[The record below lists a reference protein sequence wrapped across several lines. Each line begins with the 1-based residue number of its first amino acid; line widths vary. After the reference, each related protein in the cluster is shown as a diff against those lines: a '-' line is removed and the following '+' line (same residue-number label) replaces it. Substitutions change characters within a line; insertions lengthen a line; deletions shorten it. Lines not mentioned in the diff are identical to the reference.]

1 MTPAGRR
8 LVFALVCL
16 SAVGVSA
23 YYALFARRT
32 PPGLTES
39 PGASTHATLEHLSPE
54 QRGVLFRST
63 VPDSTFGKVA
73 FVPGD
78 HPGGP
83 WAVTSMS
90 CDRVYFQR
98 GRGVC
103 ELIDTSLVPP
113 YAMFVFDERFRPA
126 ARRPLTGVPNRA
138 RISPDGRRAAITVFE
153 SGHSYAEGGFSTRTT
168 IVDTTTGDIIGD
180 LEKFNVTRDDRPFK
194 AVDFNFWGVT
204 FADDGNRFYA
214 TLRTAG
220 VNYLIEGDVDRQAAR
235 VIHIGVEC
243 PSLSPD
249 GRRLAFKKR
258 TVGSLTVFW
267 KVAVLDLGTMA
278 ETVLDWETRSVD
290 DQVDWLDDQ
299 HVIYHL
305 PKSGGADIW
314 ALRTDRAE
322 EPRLLI
328 EGGYSPAV
336 VR

>member
-1 MTPAGRR
+1 MTPGGRR
-8 LVFALVCL
+8 IVFALVCL
-16 SAVGVSA
+16 AAVALSA

-32 PPGLTES
+32 PPGLNTP
-39 PGASTHATLEHLSPE
+39 PGPSTHAMLDRLAPE
-54 QRGVLFRST
+54 QRGILFRST

-73 FVPGD
+73 FVASDQPD
-78 HPGGP
+78 GP
-83 WAVTSMS
+83 WAVTSLA

-103 ELIDTSLVPP
+103 ELIDSTLVPP
-113 YAMFVFDERFRPA
+113 YAMFVFDDRFRPGTK
-126 ARRPLTGVPNRA
+126 RPLTGVPNRA

-153 SGHSYAEGGFSTRTT
+153 TGHSYAEGGFSTRTT
-168 IVDTTTGDIIGD
+168 IVDTTSGAIIGD
-180 LEKFNVTRDDRPFK
+180 LEKFNVMRDGKPFK

-220 VNYLIEGDVDRQAAR
+220 VNYLIEGDVDLNVAR
-235 VIHIGVEC
+235 VMHPGVEC

-267 KVAVLDLGTMA
+267 KVALLDLATMA
-278 ETVLDWETRSVD
+278 ETVLEWESRSVD
-290 DQVDWLDDQ
+290 DQVDWLDDH
-299 HVIYHL
+299 HVVYHL

-322 EPRLLI
+322 APRLLI
-328 EGGYSPAV
+328 AGGYSPAV

>member
-1 MTPAGRR
+1 MTQTGRR
-8 LVFALVCL
+8 VIFVLLCL
-16 SAVGVSA
+16 TAVAVSA
-23 YYALFARRT
+23 SYALFARRT
-32 PPGLTES
+32 PPTLEAPT
-39 PGASTHATLEHLSPE
+39 ASTARPTLDRLEPDR
-54 QRGVLFRST
+54 RGILFRST
-63 VPDSTFGKVA
+63 VPDTTFGRVA

-78 HPGGP
+78 RPDGP
-83 WAVTSMS
+83 WMLTALS

-103 ELIDTSLVPP
+103 ELIDSALVPP
-113 YAMFVFDERFRPA
+113 YAMFVFDDRFQPGQKQ
-126 ARRPLTGVPNRA
+126 PLTGVPNRA

-153 SGHSYAEGGFSTRTT
+153 TGHSYAEGGFSTRTT
-168 IVDTTTGDIIGD
+168 IVDTATGAIIGD
-180 LEKFNVTRDDRPFK
+180 LEKFHVMREGKPFK

-204 FADDGNRFYA
+204 FTDDGNRFYA

-220 VNYLIEGDVDRQAAR
+220 VNYLIEGDVDLQTAR
-235 VIHIGVEC
+235 VIRPGVEC

-267 KVAVLDLGTMA
+267 KVAVLDLETMA

-299 HVIYHL
+299 RVVYHL

-314 ALRTDRAE
+314 ALNTDRAE
-322 EPRLLI
+322 APRLLI
-328 EGGYSPAV
+328 AGGYSPAV

>member
-1 MTPAGRR
+1 MTSPSRPV
-8 LVFALVCL
+8 VFALVCL
-16 SAVGVSA
+16 AAVGLSA

-32 PPGLTES
+32 PPGLDAL
-39 PGASTHATLEHLSPE
+39 PASGPHPTLERLAPE
-54 QRGVLFRST
+54 QRGIVFRST
-63 VPDSTFGKVA
+63 VPDATFGKVA
-73 FVPGD
+73 FVASGQLA
-78 HPGGP
+78 GP
-83 WAVTSMS
+83 WALTSLS

-103 ELIDTSLVPP
+103 ELIDSSLVPP
-113 YAMFVFDERFRPA
+113 YAMFVFDDRFRPGT
-126 ARRPLTGVPNRA
+126 RRPLTGVPNRA

-153 SGHSYAEGGFSTRTT
+153 TGHSYAEGGFSTRTT
-168 IVDTTTGDIIGD
+168 IVDTTTGAIIGD
-180 LEKFNVTRDDRPFK
+180 LEKYTVTREDAPFK

-204 FADDGNRFYA
+204 FTDDGNRFYA

-220 VNYLIEGDVDRQAAR
+220 VNYLIEGDVDRQTAR
-235 VIHIGVEC
+235 VIHTGVEC

-267 KVAVLDLGTMA
+267 KVAVLDLATMA
-278 ETVLDWETRSVD
+278 ETVLEWETRSVD

-322 EPRLLI
+322 TPQLLI
-328 EGGYSPAV
+328 AGGYSPAV

>member
-1 MTPAGRR
+1 MTPRTR
-8 LVFALVCL
+8 PVVFALVCL
-16 SAVGVSA
+16 IAVAVSA
-23 YYALFARRT
+23 FYALFARRT
-32 PPGLTES
+32 PPGWET
-39 PGASTHATLEHLSPE
+39 PAASGPHAMLDRLAPE
-54 QRGVLFRST
+54 QRGILFRST

-73 FVPGD
+73 FVPSD
-78 HPGGP
+78 RLDGP

-103 ELIDTSLVPP
+103 ELIDSSLVPP
-113 YAMFVFDERFRPA
+113 YAMFVFDDRFRA
-126 ARRPLTGVPNRA
+126 GKRQPLTGVPNRA

-153 SGHSYAEGGFSTRTT
+153 TGHSYAEGGFSTRTT
-168 IVDTTTGDIIGD
+168 IVDTTTGAIIGD
-180 LEKFNVTRDDRPFK
+180 LEKFSVMRDGKPFK

-214 TLRTAG
+214 TLRSAG
-220 VNYLIEGDVDRQAAR
+220 VNYLIEGDVDAHAAR
-235 VIHIGVEC
+235 VVHAGVEC

-267 KVAVLDLGTMA
+267 KVAVLDLAAMG
-278 ETVLDWETRSVD
+278 ETVLESETRSVD

-299 HVIYHL
+299 HVVYHL

-322 EPRLLI
+322 AARLLI
-328 EGGYSPAV
+328 TGGYSPAV

>member
-1 MTPAGRR
+1 MTAASRR
-8 LVFALVCL
+8 AVFAFVCGAAVAGVVAYAIL
-16 SAVGVSA
+16 TRGAAGNASATPGMTRATVD
-23 YYALFARRT
+23 ALM
-32 PPGLTES
+32 PGT
-39 PGASTHATLEHLSPE
+39 
-54 QRGVLFRST
+54 RGILFRST
-63 VPDSTFGKVA
+63 VPDDTFGKVA
-73 FVPGD
+73 FVPSGRLD
-78 HPGGP
+78 GP
-83 WAVTSMS
+83 WQMTSLS

-103 ELIDTSLVPP
+103 ELIDTTLVPP
-113 YAMFVFDERFRPA
+113 YAMFVFDERFSAR

-153 SGHSYAEGGFSTRTT
+153 TGHSYAIDGFSTRTT
-168 IVDTTTGDIIGD
+168 VVDTATGELIGD
-180 LEKFNVTRDDRPFK
+180 LEKFTVTRDGSPFK

-204 FADDGNRFYA
+204 FTDDGNRFYA

-220 VNYLIEGDVDRQAAR
+220 VNYLIEGDVDRQSAR
-235 VIHIGVEC
+235 VLRTGVEC

-258 TVGSLTVFW
+258 TEGSVTVFW
-267 KVAVLDLGTMA
+267 KVATLDLSTMA
-278 ETVLDWETRSVD
+278 ESVMEWESRSVD
-290 DQVDWLDDQ
+290 DQVDWLDDE

-305 PKSGGADIW
+305 PKTGGADIW

-322 EPRLLI
+322 APKLLI